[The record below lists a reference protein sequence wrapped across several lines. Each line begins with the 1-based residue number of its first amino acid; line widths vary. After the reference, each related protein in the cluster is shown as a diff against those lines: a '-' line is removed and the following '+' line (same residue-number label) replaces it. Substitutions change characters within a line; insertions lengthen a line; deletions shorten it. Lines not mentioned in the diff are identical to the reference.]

1 MPSEANQDKRFPGF
15 RNSVAALGVVIF
27 CLFMSIM
34 VFKISIQ
41 AGLLA
46 AVVCVTFVSRP
57 LGYRFEDL
65 LKFAIKALDEASGAL
80 WIFLL
85 IGTIIGTWMMS
96 GTVPAVIYYGLGVI
110 TPAVFLPAGLVLCS
124 LTSLAT
130 GTSWGTMGTIG
141 IALLGMGQG
150 LGIPTELTVGMI
162 ISGAC
167 FGDKMSPIS
176 DTTNLCAVA
185 SGADLYASIRAM
197 VMTMTPAY
205 LIAMVIY
212 TVVGLKYGN
221 GAADF
226 AIIEETRSVLAENFN
241 MNPLVMTPILVLL
254 ILNVLKMPAVP
265 AMACGTFAGVVV
277 AVAFQGETLGAALEA
292 MNSGFVITTGSEFVD
307 PILNRGGVQSMMYTF
322 SLAFIAISLG
332 GIMAGVGYMKVIV
345 EQVISRAKSVGR
357 LAASVIGTSF
367 LSSAM
372 LGEDYLSL
380 ILNGN
385 LYKEEFDRRGLSR
398 PMLARL
404 VSEGGMMM
412 APLIPWTTVGAF
424 ARTTLGVQGFG
435 VSAYS
440 FLNIINPVVSVAL
453 ASLGIFVLRN
463 DGAKKEN
470 RILKKR
476 ETFLNTQ
483 EVSFEAAEQAVKTG
497 ERGFEA
503 GRPAGDSVGL
513 QMKKMEKTGAEL

>member
-1 MPSEANQDKRFPGF
+1 MDNGTVREKKYPEFKHAA
-15 RNSVAALGVVIF
+15 AALGVVIV
-27 CLFMSIM
+27 CLFLSIM

-41 AGLLA
+41 AGLMA
-46 AVVCVTFVSRP
+46 AIVCVTFVSRP
-57 LGYRFEDL
+57 LGYRFEEL
-65 LKFAIKALDEASGAL
+65 LKFSIKALDEASGAL

-85 IGTIIGTWMMS
+85 IGTIIGTWMIS

-110 TPAVFLPAGLVLCS
+110 TPAVFLPAGLILCS

-150 LGIPTELTVGMI
+150 MGIPTELTVGMI

-197 VMTMTPAY
+197 ILTMTPSY
-205 LIAMVIY
+205 LIALVIF
-212 TVVGLKYGN
+212 TIMGLQYGDN
-221 GAADF
+221 SANF
-226 AIIEETRSVLAENFN
+226 AVIEETRAVLAEHFN
-241 MNPLVMTPILVLL
+241 LNPIVMLPIVILL
-254 ILNVLKMPAVP
+254 GLNVLKMPAVP
-265 AMACGTFAGVVV
+265 AMACGTFAGIVV
-277 AVAFQGETLGAALEA
+277 AVVLQGETIAAAMEA
-292 MNSGFVITTGSEFVD
+292 MNSGFVISTGSVYVD
-307 PILNRGGVQSMMYTF
+307 PILNRGGVQSMMNTF

-332 GIMAGVGYMKVIV
+332 GILDGVGYMKVIV
-345 EQVISRAKSVGR
+345 EQVINRVRTVGQ
-357 LAASVIGTSF
+357 LAASVIATSF
-367 LSSAM
+367 LSSTM

-385 LYKEEFDRRGLSR
+385 LYKEEFDRKGLTR

-435 VSAYS
+435 VSAYC
-440 FLNIINPVVSVAL
+440 FLNLINPVVSILMATF
-453 ASLGIFVLRN
+453 GIFVLWN
-463 DGAKKEN
+463 DPANKGKRRFDTNTSLRREVKGAAKEA
-470 RILKKR
+470 K
-476 ETFLNTQ
+476 
-483 EVSFEAAEQAVKTG
+483 G
-497 ERGFEA
+497 A
-503 GRPAGDSVGL
+503 G
-513 QMKKMEKTGAEL
+513 K